1 MFRKSNSVSSWSL
14 GNKYK
19 EPEEIIVKSTVPYS
33 GTIDDDDEPPPTMQD
48 LIDKA
53 SSKKVSM
60 NKLRKIFKEMGDIE
74 PE

>member
-19 EPEEIIVKSTVPYS
+19 EPEEVIKVSSTPYS
-33 GTIDDDDEPPPTMQD
+33 GTIDDDDEEPTMQD
-48 LIDKA
+48 LINKA